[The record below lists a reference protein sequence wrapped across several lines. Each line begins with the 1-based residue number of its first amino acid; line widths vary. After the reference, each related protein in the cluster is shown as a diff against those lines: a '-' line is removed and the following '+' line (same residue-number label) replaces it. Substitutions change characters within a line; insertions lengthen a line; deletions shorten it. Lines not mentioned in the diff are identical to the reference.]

1 MTVIEISNSSY
12 NGTSSLLS
20 IIILISF
27 VYFTILTGAKIYRKM
42 NPNIVYKNPNILNAL
57 IQNTMLA
64 IKYHMKDIV
73 KKQYDD
79 RVASYDQ
86 TLDDMNSTL
95 RSSSNYMD
103 MVSVAVGSLNE
114 KVYSNFKNNLTVF
127 DDFLKNA
134 KNVVNKINDISNQN
148 IKNFETAY
156 KQFQLR
162 LKSYVDNL
170 LIMLSTIKSHI
181 EKASVIKS
189 LSNII
194 PILEKVYQSIYDTLN
209 NNKDFIHTINPDFV
223 LDNSKLP
230 KPSSAAKTLTSANFN
245 ATSAILRNSGY
256 K

>member
-20 IIILISF
+20 IIILIAF

-42 NPNIVYKNPNILNAL
+42 NPNIVYNTPNIFTAL

-64 IKYHMKDIV
+64 IQYNMKDIV
-73 KKQYDD
+73 KKQYND

-86 TLDDMNSTL
+86 TLDDMKTTL

-103 MVSVAVGSLNE
+103 MVSIAVGSLNE
-114 KVYSNFKNNLTVF
+114 KVYSNFKNNLATF

-134 KNVVNKINDISNQN
+134 KNVVSKINDISNQN
-148 IKNFETAY
+148 IKNFEEAY
-156 KQFQLR
+156 KQFQQR

-170 LIMLSTIKSHI
+170 YTMLSTIGSHI
-181 EKASVIKS
+181 TTSSVIPS
-189 LSNII
+189 LANLI
-194 PILEKVYQSIYDTLN
+194 PPLQKIYQSIYDTLS
-209 NNKDFIHTINPDFV
+209 NNKDFIHSIDPDFV
-223 LDNSKLP
+223 FDTSKLP
-230 KPSSAAKTLTSANFN
+230 NPSSAAKTSTASSFR